1 MPILRMSKHSKNAED
16 TPEAE
21 IELAAPTAQPE
32 ADAQEQNELVRLRGI
47 IFGTLEH
54 DQQELL
60 ARLENRITAQA
71 AQTRVELDALVGR
84 LENRIAE
91 LDARSTRDQAD
102 LRVQMQSQRDL
113 LTGAI
118 EERGEQVTE
127 LVNKDLSELRQ
138 SKVDRERFSA
148 FLTGLSTHLESGNI
162 PAGPAAPVTPEPE
175 PESESESAPT
185 LQPPKRPM
193 TLSTMHSP
201 KTPKTPKTPEMPKT
215 PETPETKLAP
225 LPPALKPLR
234 LGRPPWHP
242 IRSK

>member
-1 MPILRMSKHSKNAED
+1 MPILRMGKHAKKAED

-32 ADAQEQNELVRLRGI
+32 TDAQEQNELVRLRGI

-54 DQQELL
+54 DQQALL

-118 EERGEQVTE
+118 EERGEQVSE
-127 LVNKDLSELRQ
+127 LVNRDLSELRQ

-148 FLTGLSTHLESGNI
+148 FLSGLSTHLESGKI
-162 PAGPAAPVTPEPE
+162 PAGPATPVTPEPE
-175 PESESESAPT
+175 SAPT
-185 LQPPKRPM
+185 MQPPKKPM
-193 TLSTMHSP
+193 TLSTMHSLE
-201 KTPKTPKTPEMPKT
+201 TPETPKTPET
-215 PETPETKLAP
+215 AETKLAP
-225 LPPALKPLR
+225 LPPALNPLR

-242 IRSK
+242 IRSR